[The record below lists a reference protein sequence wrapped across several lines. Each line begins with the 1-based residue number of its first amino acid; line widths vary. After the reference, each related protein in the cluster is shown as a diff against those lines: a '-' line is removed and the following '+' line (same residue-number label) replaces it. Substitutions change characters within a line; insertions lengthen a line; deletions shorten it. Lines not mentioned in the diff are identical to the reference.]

1 MKYIFLIA
9 AFNALFFA
17 LLIFQKKKALHDK
30 VLILW
35 LIYLGIYTGIY
46 ALFSET
52 MFDNFHILSAS
63 FISLL
68 LLHGPFLFLY
78 ISSLADINFKMNQ
91 TKLIHFAPFVLFNL
105 LLLIASQYPEI
116 SEGIRLNHTH
126 GMHKP
131 VWVFNLFLI
140 SVVLSGPFYF
150 ILSILSLKRLDVNIF
165 NNFSTLENVNL
176 SWLRKLIY
184 TFGFIW
190 TALMI
195 FATIHHV
202 FNMFS
207 WIFCT
212 HGLTLSLSVFI
223 IIIGYL
229 GLKQKEIF
237 VNFPDSGSEFV
248 TEERAKYSGVA
259 ADEEETKHYVSNLRQ
274 YMDAEKPYLDPE
286 ISLPELSK
294 RLGVSSH
301 FLSRVINEQL
311 GVNFFD
317 FVNRYRVEEVKLRI
331 TDPKFNYLS
340 ILGIAFESGF
350 NTKSTFNRVFKKT
363 TGLTPKEFR
372 EQSEN

>member
-105 LLLIASQYPEI
+105 FLLIASQYPEI

-212 HGLTLSLSVFI
+212 HGLTLSLSGFI

-237 VNFPDSGSEFV
+237 VNFPDSESEFV

>member
-35 LIYLGIYTGIY
+35 LIYLGVYTGIY

-105 LLLIASQYPEI
+105 FLLIASQHPEI

-294 RLGVSSH
+294 RFGVSSH

>member
-105 LLLIASQYPEI
+105 FLLIASQYPEI

>member
-35 LIYLGIYTGIY
+35 LIYLGVYTGIY

-105 LLLIASQYPEI
+105 FLLIASQYPEI

-237 VNFPDSGSEFV
+237 VNFPDSESEFV

>member
-105 LLLIASQYPEI
+105 FLLIASQYPEI

-237 VNFPDSGSEFV
+237 VNFPDSESEFV

>member
-35 LIYLGIYTGIY
+35 LIYLGVYTGIY

-78 ISSLADINFKMNQ
+78 ISTLADINFKMNQ

-105 LLLIASQYPEI
+105 FLLIASQYPEI

>member
-35 LIYLGIYTGIY
+35 LIYLGVYTGIY

-105 LLLIASQYPEI
+105 FLLIASQYPEI

-237 VNFPDSGSEFV
+237 VNFTDSGSEFV

>member
-1 MKYIFLIA
+1 MKYIFIIA

-35 LIYLGIYTGIY
+35 LVYLGIYAGIY

-78 ISSLADINFKMNQ
+78 ISALTDIRFKMNLG
-91 TKLIHFAPFVLFNL
+91 KLVHFLPFILFNIFL
-105 LLLIASQYPEI
+105 IIASQFPGI
-116 SEGIRLNHTH
+116 SEGIRLNHIH
-126 GMHKP
+126 GIHKP
-131 VWVFNLFLI
+131 IWIFNLFLI

-150 ILSILSLKRLDVNIF
+150 VLSIHSLRKLDVNIF
-165 NNFSTLENVNL
+165 NNFSTLENINL

-190 TALMI
+190 TALMV

-212 HGLTLSLSVFI
+212 HGLTLSLSGFI

-237 VNFPDSGSEFV
+237 VNFPDTRSQFV
-248 TEERAKYSGVA
+248 TEERVKYSGVVM
-259 ADEEETKHYVSNLRQ
+259 DEEETKQYLSNLKQ
-274 YMDAEKPYLDPE
+274 YMDAEKPYLNPD
-286 ISLPELSK
+286 ISLPELA
-294 RLGVSSH
+294 RGLGISSH

-317 FVNRYRVEEVKLRI
+317 FINQYRVEEVKSRI
-331 TDPKFNYLS
+331 KDPKFNYLS
-340 ILGIAFESGF
+340 ILGIAFECGF
-350 NTKSTFNRVFKKT
+350 NTKSTFNRVFKKM

>member
-105 LLLIASQYPEI
+105 FLLIASQYPEI

-190 TALMI
+190 TALMF

>member
-105 LLLIASQYPEI
+105 FLLIASQYPEI

-195 FATIHHV
+195 FAMIHHV

>member
-35 LIYLGIYTGIY
+35 LIYLGVYTGIY

-105 LLLIASQYPEI
+105 FLLIASQYPEI

-207 WIFCT
+207 WIVCT

>member
-35 LIYLGIYTGIY
+35 LIYLGVYTGIY

-105 LLLIASQYPEI
+105 FLLIASQYPEI

-350 NTKSTFNRVFKKT
+350 NTKSTFNRVFKKI

>member
-1 MKYIFLIA
+1 MKNIFLIA

-105 LLLIASQYPEI
+105 FLLIASQYPEI

>member
-35 LIYLGIYTGIY
+35 LIYLGVYTGIY

-105 LLLIASQYPEI
+105 FLLIASQYPEI